1 MKLDALARAT
11 PTKAGRF
18 HPVTIADPPA

>member
-1 MKLDALARAT
+1 MNVDALARAT